1 LAWHSTETNGIGLH
15 EFSGWLDKVG
25 SELMLAVNL
34 GTRGTLEALDLL
46 EYANLPFG
54 TAHSE
59 ERTGNGRPDPLRDQ
73 NVVPGQR
80 NGWPVAIGRAG
91 LAADDVLTLRVG
103 QRDVATGFPDRDLPR
118 PGIVA
123 CDEGVRRHRTLRA
136 CLSPVARDGG
146 AGAMEHGCQT
156 RSIDT
161 AARVRR

>member
-103 QRDVATGFPDRDLPR
+103 QRDVATGFLDPR
-118 PGIVA
+118 SPSAGHSRL
-123 CDEGVRRHRTLRA
+123 RR
-136 CLSPVARDGG
+136 
-146 AGAMEHGCQT
+146 
-156 RSIDT
+156 RSQAPSNTESVTGRIFQN
-161 AARVRR
+161 